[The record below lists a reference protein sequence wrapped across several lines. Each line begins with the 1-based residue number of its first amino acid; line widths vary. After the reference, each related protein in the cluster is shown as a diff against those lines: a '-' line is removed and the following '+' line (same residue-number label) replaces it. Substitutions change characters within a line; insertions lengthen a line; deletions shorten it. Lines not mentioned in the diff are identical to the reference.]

1 MKGSRQAYPSVTQ
14 LPSNAKCI
22 ANYARECGISVAYV
36 YKLYKQGKI
45 RIVTFETYN
54 FVI

>member
-1 MKGSRQAYPSVTQ
+1 MKGSRQVYPSVKQ

-22 ANYARECGISVAYV
+22 SNYAKDNGISVAYV
-36 YKLYKQGKI
+36 YKLYKQGKVQ
-45 RIVTFETYN
+45 IVTFQTYN